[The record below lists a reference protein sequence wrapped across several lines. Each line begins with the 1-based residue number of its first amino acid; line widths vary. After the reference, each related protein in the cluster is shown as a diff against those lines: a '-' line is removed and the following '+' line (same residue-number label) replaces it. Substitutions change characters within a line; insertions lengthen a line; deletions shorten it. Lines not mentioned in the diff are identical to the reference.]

1 MVSTFPLKKGA
12 AARIV
17 FPILDADG
25 DPVSGAA
32 DLDSEVSIDGG
43 AFADCTNEAVEIG
56 TSGIYYLDLTADETN
71 GDVIC
76 VQVKTTTSGAKTTVL
91 VFYTA
96 GQTLDDMQ
104 SDITA
109 IKNKTD
115 KLNFNSDATPLVL
128 ADVRDVHDAAVTG
141 VDDFKADVSNL
152 DVAVSTRSSHT
163 AADVADAVWDEL
175 IADHTTTG
183 TFGAKNQNLV
193 PSENV
198 NDYKADVSTI
208 PADVWSYTTRALTD
222 KSDFNLAADQSGVTI
237 GTVNNV
243 GDKTGYELSA
253 SGIDAILD
261 DVLEGTLTVRQA
273 MRIIL
278 AAAAGKSTG
287 GGTSTIR
294 FRDLADSKDRIV
306 ATVDSDGNRTDVTL
320 DGT

>member
-1 MVSTFPLKKGA
+1 MTSTFPLKKGA

-32 DLDSEVSIDGG
+32 GLDSEVSIDGG
-43 AFADCTNEAVEIG
+43 AFADCTNEATEIG
-56 TSGIYYLDLTADETN
+56 SSGIYYLDLTADETN

-128 ADVRDVHDAAVTG
+128 ADIRDVNDAAVTG

-152 DVAVSTRSSHT
+152 DVAVSTRSSH
-163 AADVADAVWDEL
+163 
-175 IADHTTTG
+175 
-183 TFGAKNQNLV
+183 
-193 PSENV
+193 S
-198 NDYKADVSTI
+198 
-208 PADVWSYTTRALTD
+208 PADVWNYTTRALTD
-222 KSDFNLAADQSGVTI
+222 KSGFSLAADQSGVTI

-253 SGIDAILD
+253 SGVDAILD

-287 GGTSTIR
+287 GGTGTIY
-294 FRDLADSKDRIV
+294 FRDLADTKNRIK
-306 ATVDSDGNRTDVTL
+306 ATVDSNGNRTSVTL

>member
-32 DLDSEVSIDGG
+32 GLDSEVSIDGG

-128 ADVRDVHDAAVTG
+128 ADVRDVNDTAVTG

-163 AADVADAVWDEL
+163 
-175 IADHTTTG
+175 
-183 TFGAKNQNLV
+183 
-193 PSENV
+193 
-198 NDYKADVSTI
+198 
-208 PADVWSYTTRALTD
+208 PADVWNYTTRALTD

-273 MRIIL
+273 IRIIL

>member
-25 DPVSGAA
+25 DPVSGATG
-32 DLDSEVSIDGG
+32 LDSEVSIDGG
-43 AFADCTNEAVEIG
+43 AFADCTNK
-56 TSGIYYLDLTADETN
+56 TS
-71 GDVIC
+71 
-76 VQVKTTTSGAKTTVL
+76 TSDAKTTVL

-96 GQTLDDMQ
+96 SQTLDDMQ

-128 ADVRDVHDAAVTG
+128 ADVRDVNDDAVTG

-163 AADVADAVWDEL
+163 PADVADAVWDEL

-198 NDYKADVSTI
+198 DDYKADISAI
-208 PADVWSYTTRALTD
+208 PANVWSYSTRALTD
-222 KSDFNLAADQSGVTI
+222 K
-237 GTVNNV
+237 
-243 GDKTGYELSA
+243 TGFELSA
-253 SGIDAILD
+253 SGVDAILD

-306 ATVDSDGNRTDVTL
+306 ANVDSNGNRTSVTL

>member
-1 MVSTFPLKKGA
+1 MTSTFPLKKGA

-32 DLDSEVSIDGG
+32 GLDSEVSIDGG
-43 AFADCTNEAVEIG
+43 AFTDCTNEATEIG
-56 TSGIYYLDLTADETN
+56 SSGIYYLDLTEDETN

-128 ADVRDVHDAAVTG
+128 ADVRDVNDAAVTG

-152 DVAVSTRSSHT
+152 DVAVSTRSSHSP
-163 AADVADAVWDEL
+163 ADVADAVWDEL
-175 IADHTTTG
+175 VTDHTTAG
-183 TFGAKNQNLV
+183 SFGAKNQNLV

-198 NDYKADVSTI
+198 DDYKADVSGI
-208 PADVWSYTTRALTD
+208 PADVWSYSTRALTD
-222 KSDFNLAADQSGVTI
+222 KTDF
-237 GTVNNV
+237 
-243 GDKTGYELSA
+243 ELSA

-287 GGTSTIR
+287 GGTGTIY
-294 FRDLADSKDRIV
+294 FRDLADTKNRIK
-306 ATVDSDGNRTDVTL
+306 ATVDSNGNRTSVTL

>member
-1 MVSTFPLKKGA
+1 MTSTFPLKKGA

-32 DLDSEVSIDGG
+32 GLDSEVSIDGG
-43 AFADCTNEAVEIG
+43 AFTDCTNEATEIG
-56 TSGIYYLDLTADETN
+56 SSGIYYLDLTADETN

-128 ADVRDVHDAAVTG
+128 ADVRDVNDAAVTG

-152 DVAVSTRSSHT
+152 DVAVSTRSSHSP
-163 AADVADAVWDEL
+163 ADVADAVWDEL
-175 IADHTTTG
+175 VTDHTTAG
-183 TFGAKNQNLV
+183 SFGAKNQNLV

-198 NDYKADVSTI
+198 DDYKADVSGI
-208 PADVWSYTTRALTD
+208 PADVWSYSTRALTD
-222 KSDFNLAADQSGVTI
+222 K
-237 GTVNNV
+237 
-243 GDKTGYELSA
+243 TGFELSA

-306 ATVDSDGNRTDVTL
+306 ANVDSNGNRTSVTL

>member
-1 MVSTFPLKKGA
+1 MTSTFPLKKGA

-32 DLDSEVSIDGG
+32 GLDSEVSIDGG
-43 AFADCTNEAVEIG
+43 AFADCTNEATEIG
-56 TSGIYYLDLTADETN
+56 SSGIYYLDLTADETN

-76 VQVKTTTSGAKTTVL
+76 VRVKTTTSGAKTTVL

-96 GQTLDDMQ
+96 SQTLDDMQ

-128 ADVRDVHDAAVTG
+128 ADVRDVNDAAVTG

-163 AADVADAVWDEL
+163 PADVADAVWDEL

-193 PSENV
+193 PSENAD
-198 NDYKADVSTI
+198 DYKADVSAI
-208 PADVWSYTTRALTD
+208 PANVWSYSTRALTD
-222 KSDFNLAADQSGVTI
+222 K
-237 GTVNNV
+237 
-243 GDKTGYELSA
+243 TGFELSA

-306 ATVDSDGNRTDVTL
+306 ANVDSNGNRTSVTL

>member
-32 DLDSEVSIDGG
+32 GLDSEVSIDGG

-128 ADVRDVHDAAVTG
+128 ADVRDVNDTAVTG

-152 DVAVSTRSSHT
+152 DVAVSTRSSHSP
-163 AADVADAVWDEL
+163 ADVADAVWDEL

-198 NDYKADVSTI
+198 DDYKADVSAI
-208 PADVWSYTTRALTD
+208 PANVWSYSTRALTD
-222 KSDFNLAADQSGVTI
+222 K
-237 GTVNNV
+237 
-243 GDKTGYELSA
+243 TGFELSA

-287 GGTSTIR
+287 GGTGTIY
-294 FRDLADSKDRIV
+294 FRDLADTKNRIV
-306 ATVDSDGNRTDVTL
+306 ANVDSNGNRTSVTL